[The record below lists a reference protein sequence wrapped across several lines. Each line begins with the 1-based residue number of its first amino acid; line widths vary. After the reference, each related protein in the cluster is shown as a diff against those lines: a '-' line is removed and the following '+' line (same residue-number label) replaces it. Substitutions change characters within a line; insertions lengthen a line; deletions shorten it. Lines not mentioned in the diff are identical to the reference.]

1 MAEKGFIKLG
11 RGFFDNPFWKENRE
25 YSKAEAWIDL
35 IQSARFE
42 STPEKVFTKMNF
54 ITINRGELRAS
65 QRFLAQ
71 RWGWS
76 VGKVNRFINVLEME
90 RMVERRV
97 EHQETIVK
105 LCNYGLYNTDEKKKM
120 NTHRHTHSVLNETPT
135 EQQQIQTKE
144 RKEREEGKEYITPS
158 AKEKSFKV
166 LSEVEFQN
174 SLIPFVDEFGKK
186 TVREFFNYWS
196 EKSATGQMRFQMNKT
211 WDSKKRLTTWKN
223 NEPKF
228 GTDKPQNLKTTPA
241 GPWNS

>member
-11 RGFFDNPFWKENRE
+11 RGFFENPFWRE
-25 YSKAEAWIDL
+25 RRVYSNAEAWIDL

-42 STPEKVFTKMNF
+42 NTPEKVFTKMNF

-120 NTHRHTHSVLNETPT
+120 NTNRHTRSELNGTAT

-144 RKEREEGKEYITPS
+144 RKEREEGKEYNNGVSTPPPSFKKFSKTDFKNSIAENAGDYPKDMLNKFYLYWTEPS
-158 AKEKSFKV
+158 AS
-166 LSEVEFQN
+166 
-174 SLIPFVDEFGKK
+174 
-186 TVREFFNYWS
+186 
-196 EKSATGQMRFQMNKT
+196 GQMRFQLEKT
-211 WDSKKRLTTWKN
+211 WETGRRLTNWKSREKN
-223 NEPKF
+223 NTPLE
-228 GTDKPQNLKTTPA
+228 TTTPKRRKL
-241 GPWNS
+241 